1 MTFQE
6 CNLAERFEQDFGTTL
21 LCAPFPPGSGMGGL
35 NKNIGNENITAL
47 SAASDYRDIGANM
60 CGIAGIYRYRGKGDD
75 SAIVQVMLTHLE
87 RRGPDDGGIVVA
99 DPAVLS
105 HRRLAILDLSASGH
119 EPMES
124 PDGRYVITFNGEI
137 YNYEE
142 VHRELGVER
151 EAMHSRTDTEILLL
165 AWERWGAQA
174 LSRLVGQWAF
184 AVFDRVERR
193 LWLARDRFGEKPLF
207 YHEATESLVFASSL
221 EALVQHPQV
230 PRELDPDC
238 LVEYVTLR
246 YVVSPR
252 TVLCGV
258 KKLGPGQLLE
268 VGPEGSRVH
277 TWWMPPLRRR
287 PRLAAQTRGA
297 LVEEFDALFNQASDR
312 CIVSDVPV
320 ALLLSDGIDS
330 QSIRSVLTSQG
341 RSIPAYTFR
350 LLDADAGVAPA
361 PPLPGSGPVTDIEVS
376 RADRVAQMVP
386 AFGSLTE
393 PVGDGAML
401 ATWMLIRAAR
411 ARATVFLCGH
421 GGDEVLGGYRLSQ
434 DRFRLALLR
443 RLACLPL
450 AWVGAPLDRFLYG
463 NESVAER
470 RRRLREAPA
479 SMAPAVAR
487 YLIHRPLPYEDI
499 VQLFGGACDSYLG
512 VVDCLYRSCA
522 TDACDLDRMQQV
534 MLQTF
539 LSHNILPF
547 ADSAAMD
554 SSAELRMPFLDRDLV
569 EFVLGLPAAFRVSRW
584 PGRANTKRILRWWA
598 EGRVAKEVITRRKRH
613 FQFGSI
619 ADLLRYDETTLKSRI
634 LDVGAVRRV
643 LPGVEAWLSRPPEC
657 YRGPWEGTLWA
668 LEALGIW
675 CERVGVC

>member
-1 MTFQE
+1 
-6 CNLAERFEQDFGTTL
+6 
-21 LCAPFPPGSGMGGL
+21 
-35 NKNIGNENITAL
+35 
-47 SAASDYRDIGANM
+47 
-60 CGIAGIYRYRGKGDD
+60 
-75 SAIVQVMLTHLE
+75 
-87 RRGPDDGGIVVA
+87 
-99 DPAVLS
+99 
-105 HRRLAILDLSASGH
+105 
-119 EPMES
+119 
-124 PDGRYVITFNGEI
+124 
-137 YNYEE
+137 
-142 VHRELGVER
+142 
-151 EAMHSRTDTEILLL
+151 
-165 AWERWGAQA
+165 
-174 LSRLVGQWAF
+174 
-184 AVFDRVERR
+184 
-193 LWLARDRFGEKPLF
+193 
-207 YHEATESLVFASSL
+207 
-221 EALVQHPQV
+221 V
-230 PRELDPDC
+230 PRNLDPEC

-252 TVLCGV
+252 TVLHGV

-268 VGPEGSRVH
+268 VGPDGSQVH
-277 TWWMPPLRRR
+277 TWWVPPLRRH
-287 PRLAAQTRGA
+287 PELAKQTREA
-297 LVEEFDALFNQASDR
+297 LVEEFNALFTRASER
-312 CIVSDVPV
+312 CLVSDVPV

-330 QSIRSVLTSQG
+330 QSIRTVLTSRG
-341 RSIPAYTFR
+341 HSILAYTFR
-350 LLDADAGVAPA
+350 LLSAENGVALAA
-361 PPLPGSGPVTDIEVS
+361 PPAGSDPVTDIEVS
-376 RADRVAQMVP
+376 RAERVAQMVP

-450 AWVGAPLDRFLYG
+450 AWVNAPLDRFLYG

-470 RRRLREAPA
+470 SRRLREAPV

-487 YLIHRPLPYEDI
+487 YLIHRPLPYGDI
-499 VQLFGGACDSYLG
+499 VQIFGGPRDSYLD
-512 VVDCLYRSCA
+512 VVDCLYRSCDA
-522 TDACDLDRMQQV
+522 DACDLDRMQKV

-569 EFVLGLPAAFRVSRW
+569 EFVLGLPAACRVSRW
-584 PGRANTKRILRWWA
+584 PGRANTKLILRWWA

-619 ADLLRYDETTLKSRI
+619 ADLLRHHETTLKSRI

-643 LPGVEAWLSRPPEC
+643 LPGVEAWLSRPPEF

-675 CERVGVC
+675 CERVGVRS